1 MDSSNGKQ
9 WIRRRRY
16 RCLLISLSIF
26 IFLVLLIVILAVTVF
41 RIRDATTTVNSIK
54 LGGYSTGLNIPN
66 PGLDVNV
73 TLDLDLTAHN
83 PNRVSFRYGAG
94 TADLLYRGEQVGD
107 AAILPG
113 EIGARS
119 SERMNISLTIYATK
133 LIGETALYAEA
144 LSGSIDFQTT
154 TRIPG
159 RVTVMGIFR
168 HHIVTYNSC
177 NMAVN
182 VSNRSVEN
190 SNCKYKAN
198 I

>member
-1 MDSSNGKQ
+1 MDSGNGKQ

-41 RIRDATTTVNSIK
+41 RVRDATTTVNSVK
-54 LGGYSTGLNIPN
+54 LGGFSTGLNIPN
-66 PGLDVNV
+66 LGLDVNV

-107 AAILPG
+107 AAIPPG

-119 SERMNISLTIYATK
+119 SEQMNVSLTIYAAK

-168 HHIVTYNSC
+168 HHIVTYSSC
-177 NMAVN
+177 DVAVN
-182 VSNRSVEN
+182 VSSRSVEN
-190 SNCKYKAN
+190 SNCKYKAK